1 MTKND
6 QAPVRRMVSG
16 TAAIT
21 RRAMIRNGLLI
32 LAVLALASPLA
43 GCGKK
48 GSPHHPAESEYP
60 RKYPAPEKK
69 KEQKGQAQPKQGTVG
84 PGGIIYEYPNR
95 PPSK

>member
-1 MTKND
+1 
-6 QAPVRRMVSG
+6 MVSG
-16 TAAIT
+16 TAAMT

-48 GSPHHPAESEYP
+48 GASRHPEESEYL
-60 RKYPAPEKK
+60 RQYPAPEEK
-69 KEQKGQAQPKQGTVG
+69 KEQEGQAQPKQGTVG
-84 PGGIIYEYPNR
+84 PGGFIYEYPNR